1 MTKEH
6 TGGFVAYYRVST
18 ARQGRS
24 GLGREAQVAAVQA
37 YLNGGNWH
45 LVGEFEEVESGRRNA
60 RPELD
65 RALKLAQLHR
75 VPLVVAK
82 VDRLTR
88 SAAFLQRLLDSEVE
102 ILFCDLPKIEG
113 PTGRFLLRQ
122 MASVAE
128 LEADLISARTKSA
141 LAAFKERENKK
152 PKGQRRRLGGRRRT
166 RLTDDARASG
176 REVIAERARQRAANM
191 ADTIKAIQAAGAM
204 TLQGMAD
211 ELNRR
216 GIPTAAGRGEWQ
228 PTQVQ
233 RVMQRLAAEVRGSNF
248 E

>member
-6 TGGFVAYYRVST
+6 NGGFVAYYRVST

-24 GLGREAQVAAVQA
+24 GLGLDAQVAAVRA
-37 YLNGGNWH
+37 YLNGGEWH
-45 LVGEFEEVESGRRNA
+45 LVGEFTEVESGRRHA

-128 LEADLISARTKSA
+128 LEADMISARTKGA
-141 LAAFKERENKK
+141 LAAARKRGKK
-152 PKGQRRRLGGRRRT
+152 LGGKRRT
-166 RLTDDARASG
+166 KLTDDARAAG
-176 REVIAERARQRAANM
+176 REVIAERARRQAANM
-191 ADTIKAIQAAGAM
+191 ADTINTIRAAGVT
-204 TLQGMAD
+204 TLQGIAD

-216 GIPTAAGRGEWQ
+216 AIPTAAGRPGEWQ
-228 PTQVQ
+228 AVQVR
-233 RVMQRLAAEVRGSNF
+233 RVLARMPA
-248 E
+248 

>member
-1 MTKEH
+1 MAKEH
-6 TGGFVAYYRVST
+6 NGGFVAYYRVST

-24 GLGREAQVAAVQA
+24 GLGRDAQIAAVET
-37 YLNGGNWH
+37 YLNTGDWH
-45 LVGEFEEVESGRRNA
+45 LVGKFEEVESGRRNA

-65 RALKLAQLHR
+65 RALKCAQLHR

-128 LEADLISARTKSA
+128 LEADMISSRTKSA
-141 LAAFKERENKK
+141 LAAFKERESRK
-152 PKGQRRRLGGRRRT
+152 PKGQRRTLGGRRRT
-166 RLTDDARASG
+166 LLTEHAR
-176 REVIAERARQRAANM
+176 
-191 ADTIKAIQAAGAM
+191 
-204 TLQGMAD
+204 
-211 ELNRR
+211 
-216 GIPTAAGRGEWQ
+216 AAGRG
-228 PTQVQ
+228 
-233 RVMQRLAAEVRGSNF
+233 A
-248 E
+248 